1 MNTKLSP
8 LAALNAHIAQASQA
22 AAGGLKSSADQ
33 WPELR
38 SAQRFRETWERL
50 SAEDAVVKATHRAPE
65 NAGPL
70 NSHMLVLRTLGLM
83 RELSPHYL
91 RRFLSHTET
100 LLWLE
105 QFLLNWGGS
114 FVLVSHDRSLLDRVT
129 NCTWILRDKNLQFIR
144 LRMRRRAQH
153 LCNAKRGQF
162 FCRVFDALNLKPD
175 TVQAIGN
182 GLHIGV
188 GIKMLFQ
195 P

>member
-1 MNTKLSP
+1 MSTQPSP

-22 AAGGLKSSADQ
+22 AAGGQRPNGGQ

-50 SAEDAVVKATHRAPE
+50 GAEEAVVQATHRAPE

-91 RRFLSHTET
+91 RRFLAHTET

-105 QFLLNWGGS
+105 QAHGLLKAPAGKGKA
-114 FVLVSHDRSLLDRVT
+114 VKAAARP
-129 NCTWILRDKNLQFIR
+129 
-144 LRMRRRAQH
+144 
-153 LCNAKRGQF
+153 KR
-162 FCRVFDALNLKPD
+162 
-175 TVQAIGN
+175 
-182 GLHIGV
+182 
-188 GIKMLFQ
+188 
-195 P
+195 

>member
-1 MNTKLSP
+1 MNTKPTGPNLPPPPLGEGRGGGGCSAIPPARSPHPNLPPKGEGASPEQRAKPSPP
-8 LAALNAHIAQASQA
+8 LATLNAHITQASQA
-22 AAGGLKSSADQ
+22 AAGGLRSNGGK

-50 SAEDAVVKATHRAPE
+50 GAEAAVVQATHRAPE

-105 QFLLNWGGS
+105 Q
-114 FVLVSHDRSLLDRVT
+114 
-129 NCTWILRDKNLQFIR
+129 
-144 LRMRRRAQH
+144 AQ
-153 LCNAKRGQF
+153 GQ
-162 FCRVFDALNLKPD
+162 LKAPAG
-175 TVQAIGN
+175 TGKAVKVARQ
-182 GLHIGV
+182 
-188 GIKMLFQ
+188 KK
-195 P
+195 

>member
-1 MNTKLSP
+1 MSTRSSP
-8 LAALNAHIAQASQA
+8 LAVLNAHIAQASQA
-22 AAGGLKSSADQ
+22 AAGGPAPTRADP

-50 SAEDAVVKATHRAPE
+50 VAEETVVKATHRAPD

-105 QFLLNWGGS
+105 Q
-114 FVLVSHDRSLLDRVT
+114 
-129 NCTWILRDKNLQFIR
+129 
-144 LRMRRRAQH
+144 AQ
-153 LCNAKRGQF
+153 GQ
-162 FCRVFDALNLKPD
+162 LKPA
-175 TVQAIGN
+175 VAGKGGAAKSVKSARQ
-182 GLHIGV
+182 
-188 GIKMLFQ
+188 KK
-195 P
+195 

>member
-1 MNTKLSP
+1 MSTPTPYLAPPPPGEGRGGGGCSNLPPKGEGASPAQRAAPSP
-8 LAALNAHIAQASQA
+8 LAALNAHIVQASQA
-22 AAGGLKSSADQ
+22 AAGGPQSNAGQ

-50 SAEDAVVKATHRAPE
+50 GAEAAVVQATHRAPE

-105 QFLLNWGGS
+105 QVQGHIKAPAG
-114 FVLVSHDRSLLDRVT
+114 
-129 NCTWILRDKNLQFIR
+129 KG
-144 LRMRRRAQH
+144 RAGKV
-153 LCNAKRGQF
+153 ARPK
-162 FCRVFDALNLKPD
+162 K
-175 TVQAIGN
+175 
-182 GLHIGV
+182 
-188 GIKMLFQ
+188 
-195 P
+195 